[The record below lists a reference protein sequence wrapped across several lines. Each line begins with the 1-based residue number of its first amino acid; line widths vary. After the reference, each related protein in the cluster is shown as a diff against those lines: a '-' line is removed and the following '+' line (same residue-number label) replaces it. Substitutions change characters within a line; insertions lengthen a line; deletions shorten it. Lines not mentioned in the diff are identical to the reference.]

1 MAAAAI
7 DITWLGHSA
16 FELKFD
22 TGEVFLLDPWL
33 ENPKYPA
40 SKQIDRCDYI
50 LLSHGH
56 FDHSGGV
63 DALSAKFDAP
73 VVAIH
78 EIATYFE
85 TKKVKSIGMNKGGST
100 RLGPA
105 TVTMTHAVH
114 SSSLGD
120 ERGELIYAGEAAGY
134 VLTLSDGRAMYFAG
148 DTAVFSD
155 MALIAEIYQPELCIL
170 PIGDLY
176 TMGPREAAV
185 ACRLLKAKKVIGT
198 HWGTFDALTGT
209 PAKLAELAPAGT
221 EVIQLDPGSPYRW

>member
-1 MAAAAI
+1 MAAI

-16 FELKFD
+16 FELRFD
-22 TGEVFLLDPWL
+22 TGEVLLLDPWL
-33 ENPKYPA
+33 DNPKFPA
-40 SKQIDRCDYI
+40 GKRIDRCDYI

-56 FDHSGGV
+56 FDHTGGV
-63 DALSAKFDAP
+63 AELSAKYDAP

-78 EIATYFE
+78 EIATYLE
-85 TKKVKSIGMNKGGST
+85 GRKVKSIGMNKGGSM
-100 RLGPA
+100 RLGPVTA
-105 TVTMTHAVH
+105 TMTHAVH

-134 VLTLSDGRAMYFAG
+134 VLTLDNGRSLYFAG

-155 MALIAEIYQPELCIL
+155 MALIAELYQPELCIL

-176 TMGPREAAV
+176 TMGPKEAAV
-185 ACRLLKAKKVIGT
+185 ACRLLKARKVIGM

-209 PAKLAELAPAGT
+209 PAKLAELVPQGT
-221 EVIQLDPGSPYRW
+221 EVIALEPGSPYRWE